1 MEAKRADKGK
11 QERKRRPRTRRLKVW
26 QDTKIKVPASQ
37 TTLTCVTGR
46 LAVTFKAGR
55 ELKPGQSLDLA
66 NCSDVK
72 IQAIESSTYI
82 LKAEK

>member
-11 QERKRRPRTRRLKVW
+11 QERKR
-26 QDTKIKVPASQ
+26 S
-37 TTLTCVTGR
+37 VTGR